1 VGEAT
6 VAAVDT
12 DTADADE
19 SLTTVGAHQQ
29 AIQERSVECVSALFV
44 PQRKRHASTNA
55 MQTPC
60 KRHHANA
67 MLTQMPCK

>member
-6 VAAVDT
+6 VPAVDT

-55 MQTPC
+55 MQAQMPC
-60 KRHHANA
+60 KRHANA
-67 MLTQMPCK
+67 IMQTPC